1 MDMAG
6 HEAVDGGQQQMM
18 DDEAAAAMQQQMMQQ
33 QDPNMMMDMD
43 GQMQQQIIGPDGQPM
58 LIDPTQYTQEQL
70 EVSQSPKTARVR
82 VLLKMETVSMF
93 GIGVKFSITSNRT
106 FFLFHSNSSNSS
118 RCKNR

>member
-18 DDEAAAAMQQQMMQQ
+18 DEEAAAAMQQQMMQQ

-58 LIDPTQYTQEQL
+58 MIDPSQYTQEQL
-70 EVSQSPKTARVR
+70 EVSQSHKASLVR
-82 VLLKMETVSMF
+82 LLLKMETVSKY
-93 GIGVKFSITSNRT
+93 GIGIKFSITSNRN
-106 FFLFHSNSSNSS
+106 FFLCHSNSSNSS
-118 RCKNR
+118 RCKNK

>member
-1 MDMAG
+1 MDMG
-6 HEAVDGGQQQMM
+6 GQEAVDGGQQQMM
-18 DDEAAAAMQQQMMQQ
+18 DEEAAMQQQMMQQ

-43 GQMQQQIIGPDGQPM
+43 GQMQQVIGPDGQPM
-58 LIDPTQYTQEQL
+58 MIDPTQYTQEQL
-70 EVSQSPKTARVR
+70 EVSQSPKAAPVR
-82 VLLKMETVSMF
+82 LLLKMETVSMF

>member
-43 GQMQQQIIGPDGQPM
+43 GQMQQQVIGPDGQPVM
-58 LIDPTQYTQEQL
+58 IDPTQYTQEQL
-70 EVSQSPKTARVR
+70 EVSQSHKAPLERL
-82 VLLKMETVSMF
+82 LLKMETVSMF
-93 GIGVKFSITSNRT
+93 GIGDKFSITSNRT
-106 FFLFHSNSSNSS
+106 FFLCHSNSSNSS
-118 RCKNR
+118 RCKNK